1 LPGQDTVEDGEPFVR
16 DVASFGT
23 TPLPMGIWGMDVRRR
38 AEMYR
43 VAILVRS
50 ENGTSFPDAVPRPEE
65 PGQLLNVK
73 TQA

>member
-1 LPGQDTVEDGEPFVR
+1 
-16 DVASFGT
+16 
-23 TPLPMGIWGMDVRRR
+23 MDVRRC

-50 ENGTSFPDAVPRPEE
+50 TSFPDAVPRPEE